1 MTTNLKAITASKSDL
16 EREVGERKQA
26 EVALRESELKYSLL
40 FKRAAVAAS
49 LTKLPENAFADVN
62 EAFEKLFGYTR
73 QEVVG
78 KTSRELGIAKP
89 EEHAVTVVEIG
100 ERGLQHDV
108 EKHVRTKSG
117 VERIV
122 LLNVNELELGGQRY
136 AISTMQDITE
146 RKHLDQMLRQTN
158 ERLDMAQRASGAG
171 TWDWNI
177 LTSQL
182 IWSPELFDLFGL
194 DPQKSVASF
203 EAWDS
208 ALHPEDRKIANSR
221 INQALKEH
229 TNLDSEYRI
238 MRPDGQIRW
247 INALGRG
254 TYDDQGR
261 PVRMIGICIDIT
273 ERKRVEERMAYQANL
288 LTNITD
294 IIYSTDE
301 QLRLTSW
308 NHVAEEVYGWKEEE
322 VLGRN
327 VVEVTG
333 SKFDPEMRSRLAS
346 ALAETG
352 SLTKEIEHMTRSG
365 KSLIFES
372 KTMPMR
378 NTSGKVVGFVAVN
391 RDITERKR
399 AEQALQKA
407 NDELEQRVQERTAE
421 LSDAKEN
428 TEAINEELQVEIS
441 EHENTEKNLL
451 KAKEA
456 AEAAVEAKAAFLA
469 NMSHEIRTPMNSI
482 LGFTELL
489 LDEPLSPEQKDNLEI
504 IRINGDA
511 LLTIINDILDFSKM
525 ESDKAVL
532 EEQAFNL
539 RQCVEESLDLVA
551 LQASEKGL
559 NLAYTIDKDVPDTII
574 SDPGRLRQVLGNLL
588 SNAVKFTDKGEVT
601 LSVSSQQFNGIDEVH
616 FAVQD
621 TGIGIPLDRMNLLFQ
636 PFSQMEPSTTR
647 LYGGTGLG
655 LAISRKLVE
664 LMGGRIW
671 AESEKGK
678 GSTFN
683 FTIKASSVQ
692 SDPQPARAS
701 HQLVGKR
708 VLIVS
713 DNKTNRRILSKQ
725 VYEWSMIPM
734 VTLSGMEALNWV
746 RRGDDF
752 DIAIL
757 DAEMQE
763 TDGLKLEKEIHK
775 YNTNL
780 PLVLLTSLGKHIPSN
795 NACLTKPI
803 KPSQL
808 HKVLTE
814 TLSRQS
820 LQRPASPSTVSQ
832 PAQINPLRILLA
844 EDNMSSQKVAL
855 QMLKRLG
862 YKADTVANGI
872 EALQSLER
880 KHYDVV
886 LMDVRMPEMDGL
898 EATRLIRQHWPD
910 KGPKVIAITAY
921 AIDGDREKCLEAGM
935 DDYIAKPV
943 KMDELKAALEKNSI
957 GEKATG
963 Q

>member
-1 MTTNLKAITASKSDL
+1 MARHRWNWVS
-16 EREVGERKQA
+16 
-26 EVALRESELKYSLL
+26 
-40 FKRAAVAAS
+40 
-49 LTKLPENAFADVN
+49 
-62 EAFEKLFGYTR
+62 
-73 QEVVG
+73 
-78 KTSRELGIAKP
+78 AKP
-89 EEHAVTVVEIG
+89 EEHAVTVVEIE

-136 AISTMQDITE
+136 AISTLQDITERKRAEEALQESEERFRSVLDNTRDVIVRVDLQTGRYDYVSPSVESLVGYSPDEFLGMDNKTTLKMIHPDDVPVLRDAIARSEKTGRANAEYRQRSKNGDYIWISNRISVVEDSSGRPLYRTSSIRDITERKRAEEALRESEEKYRTIVETANEGIWTVDARLITTFVNEKMADMLGYGPNEMIGISAFNFMDEESKALANKRLERRVQGFRGSYEHKYLRKDGSPVWTIANVTPLKDSEGKFTGSIGLLTDITE

-254 TYDDQGR
+254 AYDDQGR

-273 ERKRVEERMAYQANL
+273 ERKKVEEHMAYQANL

-333 SKFDPEMRSRLAS
+333 SKFDPEMRSRLTN

-352 SLTKEIEHMTRSG
+352 SLTTEIEHMTRSG

-399 AEQALQKA
+399 AEQALQKVK
-407 NDELEQRVQERTAE
+407 DELEQRVQERTAE

-428 TEAINEELQVEIS
+428 TETINEELQVEIS

-482 LGFTELL
+482 
-489 LDEPLSPEQKDNLEI
+489 
-504 IRINGDA
+504 
-511 LLTIINDILDFSKM
+511 
-525 ESDKAVL
+525 
-532 EEQAFNL
+532 
-539 RQCVEESLDLVA
+539 
-551 LQASEKGL
+551 
-559 NLAYTIDKDVPDTII
+559 
-574 SDPGRLRQVLGNLL
+574 
-588 SNAVKFTDKGEVT
+588 
-601 LSVSSQQFNGIDEVH
+601 
-616 FAVQD
+616 
-621 TGIGIPLDRMNLLFQ
+621 IGIYRT
-636 PFSQMEPSTTR
+636 SS
-647 LYGGTGLG
+647 
-655 LAISRKLVE
+655 
-664 LMGGRIW
+664 GR
-671 AESEKGK
+671 A
-678 GSTFN
+678 
-683 FTIKASSVQ
+683 
-692 SDPQPARAS
+692 PQPR
-701 HQLVGKR
+701 
-708 VLIVS
+708 
-713 DNKTNRRILSKQ
+713 
-725 VYEWSMIPM
+725 
-734 VTLSGMEALNWV
+734 
-746 RRGDDF
+746 
-752 DIAIL
+752 
-757 DAEMQE
+757 
-763 TDGLKLEKEIHK
+763 
-775 YNTNL
+775 
-780 PLVLLTSLGKHIPSN
+780 
-795 NACLTKPI
+795 
-803 KPSQL
+803 
-808 HKVLTE
+808 TE
-814 TLSRQS
+814 
-820 LQRPASPSTVSQ
+820 
-832 PAQINPLRILLA
+832 
-844 EDNMSSQKVAL
+844 
-855 QMLKRLG
+855 G
-862 YKADTVANGI
+862 
-872 EALQSLER
+872 
-880 KHYDVV
+880 
-886 LMDVRMPEMDGL
+886 
-898 EATRLIRQHWPD
+898 
-910 KGPKVIAITAY
+910 
-921 AIDGDREKCLEAGM
+921 
-935 DDYIAKPV
+935 
-943 KMDELKAALEKNSI
+943 
-957 GEKATG
+957 
-963 Q
+963 